1 MPAADV
7 TLEHSYLRIYK
18 TMKGRGNR
26 ELRNQAELVFQGF
39 TTANVISRGLCYKTK
54 CKLSHTRSVDLSI
67 EVKLSRRHGGCPKI

>member
-39 TTANVISRGLCYKTK
+39 TTANVIAVACVTKTNVNSAIQGR
-54 CKLSHTRSVDLSI
+54 LT
-67 EVKLSRRHGGCPKI
+67 

>member
-39 TTANVISRGLCYKTK
+39 TTANVIAVACVTK
-54 CKLSHTRSVDLSI
+54 PNVNSAIQGRLT
-67 EVKLSRRHGGCPKI
+67 